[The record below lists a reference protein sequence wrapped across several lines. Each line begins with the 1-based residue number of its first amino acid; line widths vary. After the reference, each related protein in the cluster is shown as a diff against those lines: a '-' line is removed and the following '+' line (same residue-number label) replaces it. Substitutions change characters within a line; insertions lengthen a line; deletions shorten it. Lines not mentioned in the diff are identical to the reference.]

1 MKYKAYKSKL
11 AKIAD
16 ISYSTAILGW
26 DQETYMPEKGAGFR
40 AQQLSTLSGIIHD
53 EFTDK
58 EFGKILKKLDSNPKK
73 LNEKQRRNVTQTLK
87 DYKRQKKYTREFV
100 ELLSKTTSEC
110 FQAWQKARKE
120 NNFKLYAPHLTKMI
134 SLKRKEADLLGYKK
148 HPYDALLD
156 QYEPGARVADLDVL
170 FKDVREQ
177 LVVFVK
183 KIAAA
188 IPQPLKRGEGDD
200 KFMYLHYPKDKQWD
214 FGMDLLKQMHFDF
227 EAGRQDISAHPFTT
241 SFSAKDVRLTT
252 RIAEDNLKSM
262 IWSCIHEG
270 GHGLYE
276 QGLPDSEYGL
286 PSGEAISLGIHESQS
301 RLWENMVGRSLPYWK
316 ANYKKLQKY
325 FPGNLNNVSVEQ
337 FYKAANIVTPSLIR
351 TEADELTY
359 HFHILIRYE
368 IEKALMEGKLK
379 VVDLPAYWNA
389 RYKEYLGVKVPN
401 DAQGVL
407 QDIHWSHG
415 SIGYFPT
422 YSLGSFYAAQF
433 FATAKKEV
441 KSLENNIE
449 NGNLLPLVEWLREKI
464 HIHGKY
470 YSAEELCK
478 KVTGE
483 KLNFNHFIKYAKEKY
498 STLYNLKAN

>member
-1 MKYKAYKSKL
+1 MKYEAYKERL
-11 AKIAD
+11 VKIAD
-16 ISYSTAILGW
+16 IGYSTAILSW

-40 AQQLSTLSGIIHD
+40 AQQMATLSGIIH
-53 EFTDK
+53 EQFTDK
-58 EFGKILKKLDSNPKK
+58 ELGKILKKLNDNPKK
-73 LNEKQRRNVTQTLK
+73 LTEKQRRNITQTLK
-87 DYKRQKKYTREFV
+87 DYKKQKKYTREFV

-110 FQAWQKARKE
+110 FQSWQKARQD
-120 NNFKLYAPHLTKMI
+120 NSFKSYAPHLTKMI

-156 QYEPGARVADLDVL
+156 QYEPGARVADLDIL
-170 FKDVREQ
+170 FKDVRSQ
-177 LVVFVK
+177 LVDFVK
-183 KIAAA
+183 KIANAKQNEDA
-188 IPQPLKRGEGDD
+188 
-200 KFMYLHYPKDKQWD
+200 FMYLHYPKDKQWD
-214 FGMDLLKQMHFDF
+214 FGIDLLKQMGYDF
-227 EAGRQDISAHPFTT
+227 GAGRQDISAHPFTT
-241 SFSAKDVRLTT
+241 SFSPKDVRVTT
-252 RIAEDNLKSM
+252 RISEDNLKSM

-301 RLWENMVGRSLPYWK
+301 RLWENMVGRGLPYWK
-316 ANYKKLQKY
+316 ANMKTLHKY
-325 FPGNLNNVSVEQ
+325 FPENLHQIGPEH

-379 VVDLPAYWNA
+379 VKDLPEYWNA
-389 RYKEYLGVKVPN
+389 RYEEYLGVKVPS

-433 FATAKKEV
+433 YATAKKEI
-441 KSLENNIE
+441 KSLEQKIE
-449 NGNLLPLVEWLREKI
+449 NGNMQPLLEWLREKI
-464 HIHGKY
+464 HRHGKY

-483 KLNFNHFIKYAKEKY
+483 KLNFKHFMDYATHKY
-498 STLYNLKAN
+498 SAIYSL

>member
-1 MKYKAYKSKL
+1 MKYKAYKERL
-11 AKIAD
+11 TKIAD
-16 ISYSTAILGW
+16 LGYTTAVLGW

-40 AQQLSTLSGIIHD
+40 AQQISTLSGIIH
-53 EFTDK
+53 EQFTDK
-58 EFGKILKKLDSNPKK
+58 ELGKILKKLNENSKK
-73 LNEKQRRNVTQTLK
+73 LTEKEKRNVAQTLK

-134 SLKRKEADLLGYKK
+134 ALKRKEAELLGYKK

-156 QYEPGARVADLDVL
+156 QYEPGARVEDLDIL
-170 FKDVREQ
+170 FKDVRSQ
-177 LVVFVK
+177 LVAFVK

-188 IPQPLKRGEGDD
+188 KQNDD
-200 KFMYLHYPKDKQWD
+200 KFMYLRYPKDKQWD
-214 FGMDLLKQMHFDF
+214 FGIDLLKQMHYDF
-227 EAGRQDISAHPFTT
+227 QAGRQDYSAHPFTT
-241 SFSAKDVRLTT
+241 SFSSKDVRVTT
-252 RIAEDNLKSM
+252 RVSEDNFKSM

-270 GHGLYE
+270 GHALYE
-276 QGLPDSEYGL
+276 QGLPESEYGL
-286 PSGEAISLGIHESQS
+286 PSGEAVSLGIHESQS
-301 RLWENMVGRSLPYWK
+301 RLWENMVGRGLPYWK
-316 ANYKKLQKY
+316 ANIKLAHKY
-325 FPGNLNNVSVEQ
+325 FPENLKSVSAEH
-337 FYKAANIVTPSLIR
+337 FWKASNIVTPSFIR

-368 IEKALMEGKLK
+368 IEKALMDGTLEVK
-379 VVDLPAYWNA
+379 DLPAYWNA
-389 RYKEYLGVKVPN
+389 KYKEYLGVKVPN
-401 DAQGVL
+401 DEQGVL

-433 FATAKKEV
+433 YATAKKEV
-441 KSLENNIE
+441 KSLEHKIE
-449 NGNLLPLVEWLREKI
+449 NGNLLPLLEWLREKI
-464 HIHGKY
+464 HKHGKY

-483 KLNFNHFIKYAKEKY
+483 KLNFKYFMDYAKEKY
-498 STLYNLKAN
+498 STIYNLK

>member
-1 MKYKAYKSKL
+1 MKYKAYKSRL
-11 AKIAD
+11 VKIAD
-16 ISYSTAILGW
+16 LGYSTAILGW

-40 AQQLSTLSGIIHD
+40 AQQISTLSGMMH
-53 EFTDK
+53 EQFTDK

-73 LNEKQRRNVTQTLK
+73 LTEKQRRNITQTLK
-87 DYKRQKKYTREFV
+87 DYKKQNKYKREFV
-100 ELLSKTTSEC
+100 ELLSRTQSEC
-110 FQAWQKARKE
+110 FQAWQQARKD
-120 NNFKLYAPHLTKMI
+120 NNFKQYTPHLTKMI

-156 QYEPGARVADLDVL
+156 QYEPGARVADLDIL
-170 FKDVREQ
+170 FKDVRSQ
-177 LVVFVK
+177 LVAFVK

-188 IPQPLKRGEGDD
+188 KQNED

-214 FGMDLLKQMHFDF
+214 FGIELLKQMHFDF
-227 EAGRQDISAHPFTT
+227 KAGRQDISAHPFTT
-241 SFSAKDVRLTT
+241 SFSSKDVRLTT
-252 RIAEDNLKSM
+252 RISEDNLKSM

-276 QGLPDSEYGL
+276 QGLPESEYGL
-286 PSGEAISLGIHESQS
+286 PSGEAVSLGIHESQS
-301 RLWENMVGRSLPYWK
+301 RLWENMVGRGLPYWK
-316 ANYKKLQKY
+316 ANYKKLQEY
-325 FPGNLNNVSVEQ
+325 YPENLAGINVEE
-337 FYKAANIVTPSLIR
+337 FYKATNIVAPSFIR

-368 IEKALMEGKLK
+368 IEKALMEGKLQVK
-379 VVDLPAYWNA
+379 ELPQYWKA

-401 DAQGVL
+401 DGQGVL

-441 KSLENNIE
+441 KSLENKIE
-449 NGNLLPLVEWLREKI
+449 NGNLLPLLEWLREKI
-464 HIHGKY
+464 HRHGKY

-483 KLNFNHFIKYAKEKY
+483 KLNFAHLWIMLQIN
-498 STLYNLKAN
+498 TLSL

>member
-1 MKYKAYKSKL
+1 MKYKAYKDRL
-11 AKIAD
+11 TTIAD
-16 ISYSTAILGW
+16 IGYSIGLLSW

-40 AQQLSTLSGIIHD
+40 AQQMATLSGLVH
-53 EFTDK
+53 EHFTDK
-58 EFGKILKKLDSNPKK
+58 DFGKILKKLNENPKK
-73 LNEKQRRNVTQTLK
+73 LNEKQKRNVAQTLK
-87 DYKRQKKYTREFV
+87 DYKKQKKYSREFV

-110 FQAWQKARKE
+110 FQSWQKARKE

-134 SLKRKEADLLGYKK
+134 ELKRKEADILGYKK
-148 HPYDALLD
+148 HPYDALID

-188 IPQPLKRGEGDD
+188 KQNED

-214 FGMDLLKQMHFDF
+214 FGIDLLKQMHFDF

-241 SFSAKDVRLTT
+241 SFNPKDVRVTT
-252 RIAEDNLKSM
+252 RISEDNLKSM

-276 QGLPDSEYGL
+276 QGLPESEYGL

-301 RLWENMVGRSLPYWK
+301 RLWENMVGRGLPYWK
-316 ANYKKLQKY
+316 ANMKTLQKY
-325 FPGNLNNVSVEQ
+325 FPANLNNISAEQ
-337 FYKAANIVTPSLIR
+337 FYKAANIVAPSFIR

-368 IEKALMEGKLK
+368 IEKALMEGKLEVK
-379 VVDLPAYWNA
+379 NLPEYWNA
-389 RYKEYLGVKVPN
+389 RYKEYLGIKVPN
-401 DAQGVL
+401 NTQGVL

-433 FATAKKEV
+433 YATAKKEI
-441 KSLENNIE
+441 KSLENKIE
-449 NGNLLPLVEWLREKI
+449 NGNLLPLLEWLREKI
-464 HIHGKY
+464 HHHGKY

-483 KLNFNHFIKYAKEKY
+483 KLNFSYFMDYAKGKY
-498 STLYNLKAN
+498 SALYNIK

>member
-1 MKYKAYKSKL
+1 MKYKVYKSRL
-11 AKIAD
+11 VKIAD
-16 ISYSTAILGW
+16 LGYSTAILGW

-40 AQQLSTLSGIIHD
+40 AQQLATLSGIIHGQ
-53 EFTDK
+53 FTDK
-58 EFGKILKKLDSNPKK
+58 EFGKILKKLEKTPKK
-73 LNEKQRRNVTQTLK
+73 LTEKQRRNVTQTLK
-87 DYKRQKKYTREFV
+87 DYKKQNKYKREFV
-100 ELLSKTTSEC
+100 ELLSKTQSEC

-120 NNFKLYAPHLTKMI
+120 NNFKSYAPHLTKMI

-156 QYEPGARVADLDVL
+156 QYEPGARVADLDIL
-170 FKDVREQ
+170 FKDVRSQ
-177 LVVFVK
+177 LVDFVK
-183 KIAAA
+183 KVASSK
-188 IPQPLKRGEGDD
+188 QNED

-214 FGMDLLKQMHFDF
+214 FGMELLKQMHFDF
-227 EAGRQDISAHPFTT
+227 NAGRQDISAHPFTT
-241 SFSAKDVRLTT
+241 SFSSKDVRLTT
-252 RIAEDNLKSM
+252 RISEDNLKSM

-276 QGLPDSEYGL
+276 QGLPESEYGL

-301 RLWENMVGRSLPYWK
+301 RLWENMVGRGLPYWK
-316 ANYKKLQKY
+316 ANYKKLQEY
-325 FPGNLNNVSVEQ
+325 YPENLKEITLDA
-337 FYKAANIVTPSLIR
+337 FYKAVNIVTPSLIR

-368 IEKALMEGKLK
+368 IEKALMEGKLQVK
-379 VVDLPAYWNA
+379 DLPAYWNA

-401 DAQGVL
+401 DAEGVL

-433 FATAKKEV
+433 FATAQKEI
-441 KSLENNIE
+441 KSLENKIE
-449 NGNLLPLVEWLREKI
+449 NGNLLPLLEWLRQKI
-464 HIHGKY
+464 HRHGKY

-483 KLNFNHFIKYAKEKY
+483 KLNFKYFMDYAKDKY
-498 STLYNLKAN
+498 SALYHIRND

>member
-1 MKYKAYKSKL
+1 MKYKAYKERL
-11 AKIAD
+11 TKIAD
-16 ISYSTAILGW
+16 IGYTTAILGW

-40 AQQLSTLSGIIHD
+40 AQQVSTLSGIIH
-53 EFTDK
+53 EQFTDK
-58 EFGKILKKLDSNPKK
+58 EFGKILKKLDDAPKK
-73 LNEKQRRNVTQTLK
+73 LTEKQRRNITQTLK

-134 SLKRKEADLLGYKK
+134 ALKRKEAEILGYKK

-156 QYEPGARVADLDVL
+156 QYEPGARVADLDIL
-170 FKDVREQ
+170 FKDVRSQ
-177 LVVFVK
+177 LVAFVK

-188 IPQPLKRGEGDD
+188 KQNDD
-200 KFMYLHYPKDKQWD
+200 KFMYLNYPKDKQWD
-214 FGMDLLKQMHFDF
+214 FGIELLKQMHFDF
-227 EAGRQDISAHPFTT
+227 EAGRQDYSAHPFTT
-241 SFSAKDVRLTT
+241 SFSAKDVRVTT
-252 RIAEDNLKSM
+252 RVSENNLKSM
-262 IWSCIHEG
+262 VWSCIHEG
-270 GHGLYE
+270 GHALYE

-316 ANYKKLQKY
+316 ANIKKAQKY
-325 FPGNLNNVSVEQ
+325 FPENLNTVSAEQ
-337 FYKAANIVTPSLIR
+337 FWKASNIVTPSFIR

-368 IEKALMEGKLK
+368 IEKALMDGSLQVKN
-379 VVDLPAYWNA
+379 LPAYWNA
-389 RYKEYLGVKVPN
+389 KYKEYLGVKVPN

-433 FATAKKEV
+433 YATAKKEI
-441 KSLENNIE
+441 KSLENSIE
-449 NGNLLPLVEWLREKI
+449 NGNLLPLLEWLREKI
-464 HIHGKY
+464 HKHGKY

-483 KLNFNHFIKYAKEKY
+483 KLNFKYFMDYAKEKY
-498 STLYNLKAN
+498 STIYSIK

>member
-1 MKYKAYKSKL
+1 MKYKAYKERL
-11 AKIAD
+11 TTIAD
-16 ISYSTAILGW
+16 IGYSIALLGW

-40 AQQLSTLSGIIHD
+40 AQQIATLSGMVH
-53 EFTDK
+53 EHFTDK
-58 EFGKILKKLDSNPKK
+58 ELGKILKKLNDNPKK
-73 LNEKQRRNVTQTLK
+73 LTEKQRRNITQTLK

-100 ELLSKTTSEC
+100 ELLSRTTSEC

-120 NNFKLYAPHLTKMI
+120 SNFKLYAPHLTKMVA
-134 SLKRKEADLLGYKK
+134 LKRKEADLLGYKK

-156 QYEPGARVADLDVL
+156 QYEPGARVADLDIL

-177 LVVFVK
+177 LVGFVK

-188 IPQPLKRGEGDD
+188 RQNDD

-214 FGMDLLKQMHFDF
+214 FGIELLKQMHFDF
-227 EAGRQDISAHPFTT
+227 NAGRQDISAHPFTT
-241 SFSAKDVRLTT
+241 SFNVKDVRLTT

-276 QGLPDSEYGL
+276 QGLPESEYGL

-316 ANYKKLQKY
+316 ANMPLLQKY
-325 FPGNLNNVSVEQ
+325 FPENLNNISAEQ
-337 FYKAANIVTPSLIR
+337 FYKAANIVTPSFIR

-368 IEKALMEGKLK
+368 IEKALMEGKLQVK
-379 VVDLPAYWNA
+379 DLPEYWNA
-389 RYKEYLGVKVPN
+389 RYKEYLGIKVPN
-401 DAQGVL
+401 DAEGVL

-433 FATAKKEV
+433 YATAKKEL
-441 KSLENNIE
+441 KSLENKIE
-449 NGNLLPLVEWLREKI
+449 SGNMLPLLEWLREKI
-464 HIHGKY
+464 HRHGKY

-483 KLNFNHFIKYAKEKY
+483 KLNFAHFMKYAKEKY
-498 STLYNLKAN
+498 SNIYNLK